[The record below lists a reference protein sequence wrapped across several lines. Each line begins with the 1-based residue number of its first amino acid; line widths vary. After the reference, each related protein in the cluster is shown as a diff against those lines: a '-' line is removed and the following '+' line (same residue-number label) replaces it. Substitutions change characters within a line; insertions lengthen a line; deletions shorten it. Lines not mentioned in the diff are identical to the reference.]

1 MKKNKLAIG
10 FILLSLS
17 TSVLGEAKLDKV
29 AKKQTAA
36 ENDARTSQKKINK
49 LDDEAAVLLQKY
61 RQTLKKIENAKVYNE
76 QLRKL
81 IEQQKQEKVD
91 VVAQID
97 SLKNT
102 NQGIVPLMLKMTKT
116 LEEFVKLDVPFLPEE
131 RNKRIT
137 DITSMMD
144 RADISTSE
152 KFRRVLE
159 AYQVENE
166 YGRTIEAYRGIVK
179 RDQKDITVDF
189 LRLGRIS
196 LMYQT
201 LDGGVSAMWDH
212 DSGKWV
218 DLDSD
223 FKRGIK
229 EGLAM
234 ARKQRAP
241 SLIKMPI
248 TKPGSVL

>member
-1 MKKNKLAIG
+1 MKNKKLAIG

-17 TSVLGEAKLDKV
+17 TSVLGEAKLEKV
-29 AKKQTAA
+29 ADKQAAA
-36 ENDARTSQKKINK
+36 ESDARASQKKINK
-49 LDDEAAVLLQKY
+49 LDDEAATLLNQY
-61 RQTLKKIENAKVYNE
+61 RQTLKKIENAKVYND

-102 NQGIVPLMLKMTKT
+102 NQGIVPLMLKMTST
-116 LEEFVKLDVPFLPEE
+116 LQEFVKLDVPFLPEE
-131 RNKRIT
+131 RSKRIT
-137 DITSMMD
+137 DIVAMMD

-166 YGRTIEAYRGIVK
+166 YGRTIEAYRGIVN
-179 RDQKDITVDF
+179 REGKDITVDF

-201 LDGGVSAMWDH
+201 LDGGDSAIWDH
-212 DSGKWV
+212 EAGKWE

-241 SLIKMPI
+241 SLLKMPVA
-248 TKPGSVL
+248 KPEVL